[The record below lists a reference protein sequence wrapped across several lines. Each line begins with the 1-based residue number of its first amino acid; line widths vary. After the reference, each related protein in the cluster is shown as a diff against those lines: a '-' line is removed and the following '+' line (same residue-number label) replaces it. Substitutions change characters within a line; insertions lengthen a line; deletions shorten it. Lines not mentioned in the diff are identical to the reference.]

1 MTGSGALGNDGG
13 SFSNLYLFGVTLT
26 KDELISSIDKAIN
39 DPKCGHIIRVKGFAK
54 DDAEG
59 YIEVNATREKLSINH
74 ISNAQEVIIVIGE
87 NLSSDKI
94 KNYFPTADFE
104 NLLK

>member
-1 MTGSGALGNDGG
+1 M
-13 SFSNLYLFGVTLT
+13 VTRECPTIQSKRILEY
-26 KDELISSIDKAIN
+26 D
-39 DPKCGHIIRVKGFAK
+39 GHIIRIKGFAK
-54 DDAEG
+54 DGAEG